1 MQKQLRK
8 GVEQTAALGP
18 EIERGYAW
26 VQRAARVLEHA
37 AGDDG
42 LLVRREYRRLLAA
55 MRREQEQGGALAWV
69 VGHFCKVTTS

>member
-26 VQRAARVLEHA
+26 VHRAARVLAHA

-42 LLVRREYRRLLAA
+42 LLVRRE
-55 MRREQEQGGALAWV
+55 
-69 VGHFCKVTTS
+69 